1 MIKKYIEKHR
11 RKTDKISIRINVNK
25 IENRITFKIN
35 QDIILNV
42 NTKNNG
48 ITWKH

>member
-42 NTKNNG
+42 NTKNNA
-48 ITWKH
+48 TNWKH